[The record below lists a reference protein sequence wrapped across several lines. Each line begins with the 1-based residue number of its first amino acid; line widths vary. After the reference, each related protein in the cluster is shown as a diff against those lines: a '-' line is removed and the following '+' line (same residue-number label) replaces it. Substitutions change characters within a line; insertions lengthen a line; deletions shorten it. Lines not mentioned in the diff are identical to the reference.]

1 MAIANQA
8 QATSEQIRILVA
20 ESSQMGGQLVA
31 AALKRCRHKFEVV
44 AFPSTSSDAIR
55 ELRANDP
62 QVAIISAQLQDGPL
76 TGFKVLHELRVS
88 QMRTAAVMLLD
99 SLERDLVIDA
109 FRAGAR
115 GVFSR
120 TQPLRALS
128 KCIRSVHEGQIWIG
142 NNELEHLL
150 QLITQLK
157 PPQLIRP
164 EQMALL
170 TQRER
175 EVVCMVAEGMNN
187 RDISVK
193 MGVSE
198 HTVRNYIFR
207 IFEKVGVSNRVEL
220 VLYALSRPET

>member
-1 MAIANQA
+1 
-8 QATSEQIRILVA
+8 
-20 ESSQMGGQLVA
+20 MGGQLVA
-31 AALKRCRHKFEVV
+31 GALKRCRHKFEVV

-55 ELRANDP
+55 ELRASDP

-99 SLERDLVIDA
+99 SMERDLVINA

-120 TQPLRALS
+120 TQPLKALS
-128 KCIRSVHEGQIWIG
+128 KCIRSVHQGQIWIG

-150 QLITQLK
+150 RLITQLR

-170 TQRER
+170 TER
-175 EVVCMVAEGMNN
+175 EKQVVCMVAEGMNN
-187 RDISVK
+187 REISTK

-220 VLYALSRPET
+220 VLYALSRPES

>member
-1 MAIANQA
+1 
-8 QATSEQIRILVA
+8 
-20 ESSQMGGQLVA
+20 MGGQLVA
-31 AALKRCRHKFEVV
+31 AALKRCRHNFEVV

-55 ELRANDP
+55 ELKASNP
-62 QVAIISAQLQDGPL
+62 QVALISAQLQDGPL

-99 SLERDLVIDA
+99 TLDRELVIDA

-128 KCIRSVHEGQIWIG
+128 KCIRSVYEGQIWIG

-150 QLITQLK
+150 QLITQMR
-157 PPQLIRP
+157 PPQLVRS
-164 EQMALL
+164 EQMNML

-175 EVVCMVAEGMNN
+175 EAVCMVAEGMNN
-187 RDISVK
+187 GEIAVK

-220 VLYALSRPET
+220 VLYALSRPEA

>member
-1 MAIANQA
+1 
-8 QATSEQIRILVA
+8 
-20 ESSQMGGQLVA
+20 MGGQLVA
-31 AALKRCRHKFEVV
+31 AALKRCRHNFEVV

-55 ELRANDP
+55 ELKASDP
-62 QVAIISAQLQDGPL
+62 QVALISAQLQDGPL
-76 TGFKVLHELRVS
+76 TGFQVLHELRVS
-88 QMRTAAVMLLD
+88 QMRTAVVMLLD
-99 SLERDLVIDA
+99 TPERELVIDA

-142 NNELEHLL
+142 NSELEHLL
-150 QLITQLK
+150 QLITQSR
-157 PPQLIRP
+157 PPQLIRS
-164 EQMALL
+164 EQMTML

-175 EVVCMVAEGMNN
+175 EVVCMAAEGMNN
-187 RDISVK
+187 SEIAVR

-220 VLYALSRPET
+220 VLYALSRPEA